1 MKSGGN
7 QRQKYSNNQFS
18 EVIVIFGP

>member
-1 MKSGGN
+1 MKSGED
-7 QRQKYSNNQFS
+7 QRQKYSNNRFY